1 MRKKTSNLKR
11 SHIMT
16 TRTIHGQAFSWERRA
31 QSMFS
36 YTVRGEEGLLN
47 VKVNKDGAGS
57 GGGVS
62 KKRMNKAIN
71 GAISNLIK
79 SDLPKAIKDIMEP
92 LLAKTTVVEDKTAK
106 VETPPPVI
114 PGVSP
119 EVSAQLHQLTQAN
132 KVLMEQL
139 RGITEENKSEKARAE
154 KAEREG
160 AIEATLN
167 DYTFTSAGARDAA
180 RKLISLEV
188 KRTDD
193 GKLIAGENLPLAD
206 FVKEA
211 LTQKHDYFLAPA
223 EVGGAGA
230 KRGVT
235 RNSSGVGI
243 ETIKPN
249 MTDEE
254 RLAVAQEIGR
264 AVQAAN
270 IQL

>member
-1 MRKKTSNLKR
+1 
-11 SHIMT
+11 
-16 TRTIHGQAFSWERRA
+16 
-31 QSMFS
+31 MFNS
-36 YTVRGEEGLLN
+36 YTVRGEEGLLD
-47 VKVNKDGAGS
+47 VKVKKNGAAS

-79 SDLPKAIKDIMEP
+79 SDLPKAIKDIIEP
-92 LLAKTTVVEDKTAK
+92 LLPKPQEGDDKTKTVV
-106 VETPPPVI
+106 PPPVI

-119 EVSAQLHQLTQAN
+119 EVSAQLHNLTQQN
-132 KVLMEQL
+132 KVLQDQL

-160 AIEATLN
+160 AIEAALN
-167 DYTFTSAGARDAA
+167 DYTFTSPGARDAA

-193 GKLIAGENLPLAD
+193 GKLIAGENLPLSD

-243 ETIKPN
+243 ETIKSG
-249 MTDEE
+249 MSEEE

-270 IQL
+270 VQQ